1 LITGFNTDV
10 KHEKKVFHVQTEDRG
25 LANPV
30 VESLVYVGGEI
41 LLSKKSPY
49 GDLITGDRVDEK
61 ALREMMDLQHRRVIE
76 AVRRGRLDTG
86 KIGEAPSDWADD
98 TLPHP
103 EKVSPA
109 ALAAVSA
116 ILSAPPEPFP
126 GDLPTAARPRTTTR
140 AIMPAIGAPAPRAPA
155 APPPAPPRPAVSAPA
170 APAPV
175 VPAAAVAARTVSG
188 SAPAR
193 LAIPLPSPP
202 STSSSVTSSFTSPTA
217 SATVPSPAV
226 PVAQAAP
233 PPQTARPASAAAPA
247 IKGPLKPKSGAGLR
261 SLDQVIVDY
270 LASEAASEH
279 LEIAVTADGELL
291 SGETVRIT
299 VKATTSLT
307 ERPLGGAHVSIRVV
321 STVRPPQILF
331 RGVTGSD
338 GVVASA
344 CTLPDIGTGNA
355 ALIIA
360 ASSALGNNEIK
371 QLIKKKPR

>member
-1 LITGFNTDV
+1 M
-10 KHEKKVFHVQTEDRG
+10 KHETKMFHVQTEDRG

-41 LLSKKSPY
+41 LLSKRSAYKN
-49 GDLITGDRVDEK
+49 LITGDRVDEK

-76 AVRRGRLDTG
+76 AVRRGRLDKG
-86 KIGEAPSDWADD
+86 KIGEAPADWADD

-103 EKVSPA
+103 ERVSPA

-126 GDLPTAARPRTTTR
+126 GDPPASARGRVTTSAA
-140 AIMPAIGAPAPRAPA
+140 MPVVGTPSPRAPA
-155 APPPAPPRPAVSAPA
+155 APPA
-170 APAPV
+170 AP
-175 VPAAAVAARTVSG
+175 PAAAVA
-188 SAPAR
+188 PA
-193 LAIPLPSPP
+193 A
-202 STSSSVTSSFTSPTA
+202 
-217 SATVPSPAV
+217 
-226 PVAQAAP
+226 PVAA
-233 PPQTARPASAAAPA
+233 
-247 IKGPLKPKSGAGLR
+247 GPSKAKSGVRLR

-279 LEIAVTADGELL
+279 LEIAVTTDGELL
-291 SGETVRIT
+291 SGETVTIT
-299 VKATTSLT
+299 VKASTSLT
-307 ERPLGGAHVSIRVV
+307 ERPLAGAHISIRVV

-331 RGVTGSD
+331 RGVTGAD

-344 CTLPDIGTGNA
+344 CALPDLGTGNA

-371 QLIKKKPR
+371 QLIKKKPG

>member
-1 LITGFNTDV
+1 M
-10 KHEKKVFHVQTEDRG
+10 KHETKMFHVQTEDRG

-41 LLSKKSPY
+41 LLSKRSAYKN
-49 GDLITGDRVDEK
+49 LITGDRVDEK

-76 AVRRGRLDTG
+76 AVRRGRLDKG
-86 KIGEAPSDWADD
+86 KIGEAPADWGDD

-103 EKVSPA
+103 ERVSPA

-126 GDLPTAARPRTTTR
+126 GDPPASARGRVTTSAA
-140 AIMPAIGAPAPRAPA
+140 MPVVGTPSPRAPA
-155 APPPAPPRPAVSAPA
+155 APPAAPPRAAVVTPA
-170 APAPV
+170 AP
-175 VPAAAVAARTVSG
+175 VAAG
-188 SAPAR
+188 
-193 LAIPLPSPP
+193 PSK
-202 STSSSVTSSFTSPTA
+202 A
-217 SATVPSPAV
+217 
-226 PVAQAAP
+226 
-233 PPQTARPASAAAPA
+233 
-247 IKGPLKPKSGAGLR
+247 KSGVRLR

-279 LEIAVTADGELL
+279 LEIAVTTDGELL
-291 SGETVRIT
+291 SGETVTIT
-299 VKATTSLT
+299 VKASTSLT
-307 ERPLGGAHVSIRVV
+307 ERPLAGAHISIRVV

-331 RGVTGSD
+331 RGVTGAD

-344 CTLPDIGTGNA
+344 CALPDLGTGNA

-371 QLIKKKPR
+371 QLIKKKPG

>member
-1 LITGFNTDV
+1 M
-10 KHEKKVFHVQTEDRG
+10 KHETKVFHVQTEDRG
-25 LANPV
+25 IANPV

-49 GDLITGDRVDEK
+49 KDLITGDRVDEK

-76 AVRRGRLDTG
+76 AVRRGRLDKG
-86 KIGEAPSDWADD
+86 KIGDAPSDWADD

-103 EKVSPA
+103 ERVSPA

-126 GDLPTAARPRTTTR
+126 GDRPAAARPRVTTSA
-140 AIMPAIGAPAPRAPA
+140 AIPVVGAPVPSAPTAPPA
-155 APPPAPPRPAVSAPA
+155 APPREAPPT
-170 APAPV
+170 
-175 VPAAAVAARTVSG
+175 AVAA
-188 SAPAR
+188 
-193 LAIPLPSPP
+193 
-202 STSSSVTSSFTSPTA
+202 
-217 SATVPSPAV
+217 
-226 PVAQAAP
+226 AA
-233 PPQTARPASAAAPA
+233 AAAPA
-247 IKGPLKPKSGAGLR
+247 AARPFAGAAPMAARPVSGGAPAASADKPKSGAGLR

-279 LEIAVTADGELL
+279 LEIAVTTDGDLM
-291 SGETVRIT
+291 SGDTVTIT
-299 VKATTSLT
+299 VKASTSLT
-307 ERPLGGAHVSIRVV
+307 ERPLAGAHVSMRVV

-331 RGVTGSD
+331 RGVTGAD

-344 CTLPDIGTGNA
+344 CVLPDIGTGNA

-360 ASSALGNNEIK
+360 ASSSLGNNEIK

>member
-1 LITGFNTDV
+1 M
-10 KHEKKVFHVQTEDRG
+10 KHETKMFHVQTEDRG

-41 LLSKKSPY
+41 LLSKRSAYK
-49 GDLITGDRVDEK
+49 DLITGDRVDEK

-76 AVRRGRLDTG
+76 AVRRGRLDKG
-86 KIGEAPSDWADD
+86 KIGEAPADWADD

-103 EKVSPA
+103 ERVSPA

-126 GDLPTAARPRTTTR
+126 GDPPASARGRVTTSAA
-140 AIMPAIGAPAPRAPA
+140 MPVVGTPSPRAPA
-155 APPPAPPRPAVSAPA
+155 APPA
-170 APAPV
+170 AP
-175 VPAAAVAARTVSG
+175 PAAAVA
-188 SAPAR
+188 PA
-193 LAIPLPSPP
+193 A
-202 STSSSVTSSFTSPTA
+202 
-217 SATVPSPAV
+217 
-226 PVAQAAP
+226 PVAA
-233 PPQTARPASAAAPA
+233 
-247 IKGPLKPKSGAGLR
+247 GPSKAKSGVRLR

-279 LEIAVTADGELL
+279 LEIAVTTDGELL
-291 SGETVRIT
+291 SGETVTIT
-299 VKATTSLT
+299 VKASTSLT
-307 ERPLGGAHVSIRVV
+307 ERPLAGAHISIRVV

-331 RGVTGSD
+331 RGVTGAD

-344 CTLPDIGTGNA
+344 CALPDLGTGNA

-371 QLIKKKPR
+371 QLIKKKPG

>member
-1 LITGFNTDV
+1 M
-10 KHEKKVFHVQTEDRG
+10 KHETKMFHVQTEDRG

-41 LLSKKSPY
+41 LLSKRSAYK
-49 GDLITGDRVDEK
+49 DLITGDRVDEK

-76 AVRRGRLDTG
+76 AVRRGRLDKG
-86 KIGEAPSDWADD
+86 KIGEAPADWADD

-126 GDLPTAARPRTTTR
+126 GDPPASARGRVTTSAAKPVVGT
-140 AIMPAIGAPAPRAPA
+140 PSLRAPA
-155 APPPAPPRPAVSAPA
+155 APPAAPPRAAVVTPA
-170 APAPV
+170 AP
-175 VPAAAVAARTVSG
+175 VAAG
-188 SAPAR
+188 
-193 LAIPLPSPP
+193 PSK
-202 STSSSVTSSFTSPTA
+202 A
-217 SATVPSPAV
+217 
-226 PVAQAAP
+226 
-233 PPQTARPASAAAPA
+233 
-247 IKGPLKPKSGAGLR
+247 KSGVRLR

-279 LEIAVTADGELL
+279 LEIAVSTDGELL
-291 SGETVRIT
+291 SGETVTIT
-299 VKATTSLT
+299 VKASTSLT
-307 ERPLGGAHVSIRVV
+307 EKPVAGAHVSMRIV
-321 STVRPPQILF
+321 STIRPPQILF
-331 RGVTGSD
+331 RGVTGAD

-344 CTLPDIGTGNA
+344 CALPDIGTGNA

-360 ASSALGNNEIK
+360 ASSSLGNNEIK